1 MIQQAIKSSRSGT
14 EISRKRK
21 EHQQK
26 VLEKLGQTPSK
37 KPKLPDEKPTSG
49 SKFQELFTQRA
60 QGFQIDFRFR
70 NAPPRPPVGPCFVGN
85 SIELVLADLAKT
97 YKPNNAVEAL
107 HTWRLHVEPDLGV
120 PLAPSAMDMKSYV
133 KPDET
138 IIPNLHPDDEALL
151 NWKGSMGD
159 TAAERRKRKH
169 EQARAAARLAASGR
183 APMLLPATSRATT
196 TTGSG
201 NKKKAFSRVLQE
213 DMQTWM
219 KKTTYLSNDYSRKV
233 HDFKSLA
240 QTKSELAEELE
251 KKKEQMAARRTVKAI
266 KESFTTFPLR
276 HPANKGLKPRHV
288 MQVLPNVSHWG
299 RAFTHVI
306 IDKPPTTFPKDH
318 KPQDF
323 AKAFIANVEKRQANA
338 RMSCDV
344 LVPSDSNDL
353 YDPVHSFDLDVVP
366 LKEED
371 APHTNF
377 CLWIEKEK
385 GIAMYIPVASRV
397 QLSTGRPVKNPVPR
411 TVNRRPIMEEERLE
425 MEKRMAEI
433 DKDMAEKHH
442 LEMKRSV
449 SEDRNQKSYENRQ
462 TVEQEYEDD
471 GEDDFGD
478 DSDSEEEV
486 FGGGTKTI
494 VAD

>member
-1 MIQQAIKSSRSGT
+1 
-14 EISRKRK
+14 
-21 EHQQK
+21 
-26 VLEKLGQTPSK
+26 
-37 KPKLPDEKPTSG
+37 
-49 SKFQELFTQRA
+49 
-60 QGFQIDFRFR
+60 
-70 NAPPRPPVGPCFVGN
+70 
-85 SIELVLADLAKT
+85 
-97 YKPNNAVEAL
+97 
-107 HTWRLHVEPDLGV
+107 
-120 PLAPSAMDMKSYV
+120 MDMKSYV

-138 IIPNLHPDDEALL
+138 IIPPLHPDDEALL

-183 APMLLPATSRATT
+183 APVVLPDTSRATAT
-196 TTGSG
+196 TASG
-201 NKKKAFSRVLQE
+201 TKKKAFSRVLQE

-240 QTKSELAEELE
+240 QTKSELAEDLE
-251 KKKEQMAARRTVKAI
+251 KKKEQMEARRTVKAI
-266 KESFTTFPLR
+266 KESFTHFPLR
-276 HPANKGLKPRHV
+276 HPVNKALKPRNV
-288 MQVLPNVSHWG
+288 MEVLPNVIHWG

-306 IDKPPTTFPKDH
+306 IDKPPTTLPKDH

-323 AKAFIANVEKRQANA
+323 AQAFIANVEKRQANA

-344 LVPSDSNDL
+344 LVPSDNKDM
-353 YDPVHSFDLDVVP
+353 YDPVQSFDLDVVP

-377 CLWIEKEK
+377 CIWIEKEK
-385 GIAMYIPVASRV
+385 GIATYIPVASRV
-397 QLSTGRPVKNPVPR
+397 QLSTGRPVKNPLPR
-411 TVNRRPIMEEERLE
+411 TVNRRPITEEERVE
-425 MEKRMAEI
+425 MEKRVAEI

-442 LEMKRSV
+442 VSLKRTSV
-449 SEDRNQKSYENRQ
+449 GEDRNRKSHENIKA
-462 TVEQEYEDD
+462 VEQEDEDD

-494 VAD
+494 VADS